1 LTISVPGPYALAK
14 EFYRWE
20 YATAIACAVL
30 QVNAFDQPNVQLSKT
45 IAKEV
50 ISAYQQSGKL
60 EDGEPIWENDDI
72 VVYGYK
78 NQEALKAHNIE
89 ELLLNY
95 ASDMP
100 ENGYVVLSGFIPRNE
115 ENFKYLQALRKK
127 ILDKVNKATTLGFG
141 PRFLHSTGQLHKGGL
156 PGGLFIHFTKDAERD
171 FEIPG
176 EGMSFATLQRA
187 QALGDLQALE
197 QKERKA
203 IRVHIKR

>member
-1 LTISVPGPYALAK
+1 M
-14 EFYRWE
+14 
-20 YATAIACAVL
+20 
-30 QVNAFDQPNVQLSKT
+30 
-45 IAKEV
+45 
-50 ISAYQQSGKL
+50 
-60 EDGEPIWENDDI
+60 
-72 VVYGYK
+72 VYGYK